1 MIVSQTEFKS
11 ALLDPTAERPQGLKD
26 GIGRPAGR
34 RFDVYRNNVAV
45 SFTEALETAFPVL
58 VKLVGQQNFRTL
70 ASVFLRKHPP
80 SSPLMMYYGAE
91 MPEFLENF
99 EPTSAIGYLPD
110 VARLEL
116 ALRESY
122 HSGDSQAVD
131 PRKFQE
137 IPPEK
142 LMASVIGLAPSV
154 RLVRSK
160 WPVHAIWRYNTE
172 AGACKPIMA
181 AEDVAVLRNE
191 FDPIPHLLPH
201 GGGAFLEALLR
212 LKTLGEAFDAAT
224 SATDDFDLSAMLAIL
239 LGAGAVTSIGD

>member
-1 MIVSQTEFKS
+1 MIVDQTDFKS
-11 ALLDPTAERPQGLKD
+11 ALLDPSAQRPQGLKD

-34 RFDVYRNNVAV
+34 RFDIYRNNIAV
-45 SFTEALETAFPVL
+45 SLTEALETAFPVL
-58 VKLVGQQNFRTL
+58 VMLVGKKNFQTL

-91 MPEFLENF
+91 MPVFLESF

-110 VARLEL
+110 VARIEL

-122 HSGDSQAVD
+122 HSADSQAID

-142 LMASVIGLAPSV
+142 LMASVIGIAPSV

-160 WPVHAIWRYNTE
+160 WPIHAIWRYNAET
-172 AGACKPIMA
+172 GAPKPTMT
-181 AEDVAVLRNE
+181 AEDVAVLRND
-191 FDPIPHLLPH
+191 FDPVPHLLPD
-201 GGGAFLEALLR
+201 GGGAFIDALLR
-212 LKTLGEAFDAAT
+212 QQTLEEALDAAT
-224 SATDDFDLSAMLAIL
+224 SATDSFDLSAMLAIL